1 MSRAFVKEENSE
13 PWVPPTPPRAYRLTW
28 PGPDGAET
36 VHETDDLL
44 AALRWLAARD
54 RPGLELRDHSGAL
67 LATLT
72 A

>member
-13 PWVPPTPPRAYRLTW
+13 PWVPPSAPRAYRLTW
-28 PGPDGAET
+28 VGLDGAET

-54 RPGLELRDHSGAL
+54 RPGFELRDRSGAL
-67 LATLT
+67 LAML
-72 A
+72 AA